1 MQDFKEWLQC
11 RQAKESYRIPT
22 HVLQRVGDDVN
33 LVLGDAPHN
42 DGTYA
47 TVTYILKEVA
57 RHTGDDAFLKAVP
70 HVPKIV
76 FLLSG
81 RPPRQFTKEEEAQ
94 FIANVEN
101 RQGAAID
108 YAKIVSAKL

>member
-1 MQDFKEWLQC
+1 MRDFKEWLQC
-11 RQAKESYRIPT
+11 RQAKESFRVPA

-33 LVLGDAPHN
+33 LVLGDSPHN
-42 DGTYA
+42 DHTYA

-57 RHTGDDAFLKAVP
+57 RHTGDEAFLKAVP

-81 RPPRQFTKEEEAQ
+81 RPPRQFTKEQEAQ
-94 FIANVEN
+94 LIADVEK
-101 RQGAAID
+101 RQGVAID
-108 YAKIVSAKL
+108 YTKIATAKL